1 MYITYSYNAYIYN
14 IHQCTLIHPT
24 VLYFGTTKSFWRFRI
39 IFILPQQTQPNT
51 FFKQWKNIE
60 MSSGLSVTQI
70 CILCYELLQPRIGNI
85 KHDENAPFFNEI
97 PYTNHTNP
105 PQKTYRRITPWI

>member
-1 MYITYSYNAYIYN
+1 
-14 IHQCTLIHPT
+14 
-24 VLYFGTTKSFWRFRI
+24 
-39 IFILPQQTQPNT
+39 
-51 FFKQWKNIE
+51 
-60 MSSGLSVTQI
+60 MSPGLSVTQI

-105 PQKTYRRITPWI
+105 PKKPIVELLHGSELVGQLVCWGSGSIFCEL